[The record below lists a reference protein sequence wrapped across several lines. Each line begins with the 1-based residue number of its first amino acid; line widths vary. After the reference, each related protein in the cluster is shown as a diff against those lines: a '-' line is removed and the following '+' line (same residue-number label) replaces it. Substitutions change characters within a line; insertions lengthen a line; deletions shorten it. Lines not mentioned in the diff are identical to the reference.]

1 MLAENREKIKEVRE
15 KTVEIL
21 ENLLI
26 SQKLVLQALEEC
38 DEKSYAQTKAPL
50 KGIAQKVDEIDQLVI
65 VILARYAPEARDLRE
80 MVAFLKITDSLL
92 RIATNEKNYIKNM
105 EICNPETA
113 AEIKEVI
120 DTSLSINKCT
130 IKALKYTIEMID
142 ETRNRERLKELAN
155 KIMVEA
161 SKTDD
166 IYSMI
171 EKDLL
176 QKMNKDHML
185 REEYINL
192 MKYIR
197 KNLKIIGR
205 LEDIAERVI
214 FARIGETASAQR

>member
-1 MLAENREKIKEVRE
+1 MLVENREKIKEVRE

-21 ENLLI
+21 ENLQI

-38 DEKSYAQTKAPL
+38 DEKSYAQAKAPL

-113 AEIKEVI
+113 AEVKEVI

-142 ETRNRERLKELAN
+142 ETQDRERLKELAN

-166 IYSMI
+166 VYSMI

-176 QKMNKDHML
+176 QKMNKDHIL

-214 FARIGETASAQR
+214 FARIGEAVSAQR

>member
-1 MLAENREKIKEVRE
+1 MLPENREKIKEVRE

-65 VILARYAPEARDLRE
+65 VILARYTPEARDLRE

-105 EICNPETA
+105 EICNPET
-113 AEIKEVI
+113 ETKIKKVI

-130 IKALKYTIEMID
+130 IKAIKYTIEMIG
-142 ETRNRERLKELAN
+142 ETQDRERLKELAN
-155 KIMVEA
+155 KIMIEA

-214 FARIGETASAQR
+214 FARIGEAAH

>member
-1 MLAENREKIKEVRE
+1 MLPENREKIKEVRE

-65 VILARYAPEARDLRE
+65 VILARYTPEARDLRE

-105 EICNPETA
+105 EICNPETT

-130 IKALKYTIEMID
+130 IKAIKYTIEMIG
-142 ETRNRERLKELAN
+142 ETQDRERLKELAN

-214 FARIGETASAQR
+214 FARIGEAAH